1 MLKSLTFSG
10 GRLLSACR
18 GLSRCLP
25 EPRASENLRPGKT
38 PVRGRVGFAAARSE
52 ARVVEQKRLTKG
64 RAALLLILSALGAIV
79 SATMLHGWHVYLG
92 FAIVGISLFLG
103 FFLWNLKY

>member
-1 MLKSLTFSG
+1 M
-10 GRLLSACR
+10 
-18 GLSRCLP
+18 RC
-25 EPRASENLRPGKT
+25 
-38 PVRGRVGFAAARSE
+38 RVGIAKAGTE

-92 FAIVGISLFLG
+92 LAVVGVGLFIG
-103 FFLWNLKY
+103 FILWNRQH